1 MAKSPFAKAHTEKYE
16 LSQKTQKKIL
26 RIYKQSAKDMGKR
39 LSELKMVNPS
49 DSLKQVY
56 LKNTL
61 EDLNKS
67 IDIMGRVVKN
77 EITSASIQSGQIAV
91 DAQNAFMKNAG
102 LTLRGAYS
110 YIPREQVSLITSGK
124 LYGKGWGLSKA
135 IWNTDKKTKADL
147 EKIVAKGLAE
157 NKPIKN
163 IANDLERYVK
173 PEAKKPWDWSKVYP
187 GTAEKVDYN
196 AQRLARTM
204 IQHAYQTSLVQSMM
218 YNPFCKGVI
227 WYSAGIHGRTCG
239 ICLDRD
245 GRIFPLR
252 DLPLDHPNGL
262 CYFEPALDELNAI
275 GDRLANWANG
285 TEDEALDM
293 YAARAFNFSP
303 KTRSGRSAIQTAKQ
317 SVSRTTKARVT
328 SSASK
333 VPGSTA
339 TQAAAQAEKE
349 AAKKAAKAE
358 RARARRAA
366 KKAPKQEAFD
376 PKVWIDGVKANTQ
389 SQMLK
394 SEKAWVKKVLDKEY
408 QSIKTYS
415 GSEFKSINGY
425 LREKCSGTL
434 KSIDD
439 ELERITKNATD
450 GLSKFKLKDDIYLR
464 RGTDVGDLAGL
475 FMKGDFEANKRKL
488 QKLLRSL
495 QEDEKKV
502 KLQNLFGLS
511 EEDEKLQK
519 LFGGSLEEKSIM
531 EEFNGLFK
539 NATGEYA
546 GFTSTS
552 SLWDRGFDGS
562 VEVILKV
569 PKGAKGSSIMKISK
583 YGVKEGEFLL
593 APNTKVRCLAIEKSD
608 HHQGS
613 SLRVFL
619 EVIL

>member
-16 LSQKTQKKIL
+16 LSQKAQKKIL

-67 IDIMGRVVKN
+67 IDILGRVVKN
-77 EITSASIQSGQIAV
+77 EITLASIQSGQIAV
-91 DAQNAFMKNAG
+91 DAQNAFMKSAG

-110 YIPREQVSLITSGK
+110 YIPREQVSLIASGK

-173 PEAKKPWDWSKVYP
+173 PEAKKPWNWSKVYP

-196 AQRLARTM
+196 AQRLTRTM

-245 GRIFPLR
+245 GQIFPLR
-252 DLPLDHPNGL
+252 NLPLDHPNGL

-328 SSASK
+328 KSASK
-333 VPGSTA
+333 ASGSAA

-366 KKAPKQEAFD
+366 KKAQKQEAFD
-376 PKVWIDGVKANTQ
+376 PKVWIDGVKANPE
-389 SQMLK
+389 SQML
-394 SEKAWVKKVLDKEY
+394 ELENPWIKKLLDEEY
-408 QSIKTYS
+408 GAIQRYS
-415 GSEFKSINGY
+415 GSSYGKINRY
-425 LREKCSGTL
+425 LRKKAAGTL
-434 KSIDD
+434 EELDD
-439 ELERITKNATD
+439 DLERLIKNATN
-450 GLSKFKLKDDIYLR
+450 GLNKFKLKDDIFLR
-464 RGTDVGDLAGL
+464 RGTDVGDLVGL
-475 FMKGDFEANKRKL
+475 FMKGDFDANEDILRKIFWDIF
-488 QKLLRSL
+488 
-495 QEDEKKV
+495 EDEKSTEALK
-502 KLQNLFGLS
+502 KFNDLFQG
-511 EEDEKLQK
+511 K
-519 LFGGSLEEKSIM
+519 
-531 EEFNGLFK
+531 
-539 NATGEYA
+539 TGRYA

-552 SLWDRGFDGS
+552 SIWDRGFNGH
-562 VEVILKV
+562 VETILKV
-569 PKGAKGSSIMKISK
+569 PKNTRGSSIMKISHFDT
-583 YGVKEGEFLL
+583 GEGEFLL
-593 APNTKVRCLAIEKSD
+593 APNTKVRCLAIEKSEG
-608 HHQGS
+608 HKGS
-613 SLRVFL
+613 GLRVFL
-619 EVIL
+619 EIIT